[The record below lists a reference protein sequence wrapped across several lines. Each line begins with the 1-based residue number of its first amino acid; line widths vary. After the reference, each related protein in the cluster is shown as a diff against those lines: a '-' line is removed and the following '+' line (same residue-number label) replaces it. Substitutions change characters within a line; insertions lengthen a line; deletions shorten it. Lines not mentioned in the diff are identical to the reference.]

1 MYYNTLNS
9 FITPGLRK
17 PPSYKI
23 YFTHYHRIVG
33 HVSFDQSTVFAWSSK
48 LQRKTVRIGDK
59 KLSSLQHFWYS
70 LNLKTIFHFWRLK
83 LKLLHFY
90 IDFNVE
96 AKHLLGKWF
105 FIYLSF
111 LLHCTI
117 SYWLLRHWNT
127 LIIVS

>member
-9 FITPGLRK
+9 FNTLRLRK

-48 LQRKTVRIGDK
+48 LQREIERIGDK

-96 AKHLLGKWF
+96 ALS
-105 FIYLSF
+105 IYRGNDSLSICHSFYIAQF
-111 LLHCTI
+111 LTGFWGI
-117 SYWLLRHWNT
+117 ETPST
-127 LIIVS
+127 L